1 MTRRAK
7 ISDRTKLAATLCAL
21 FDIPWEHQCAMH
33 EDQVL
38 SLVHFDHHPRRKV
51 DGGSDL
57 FSNLR
62 PLLIA
67 GHREKTAEIDQP
79 EIAKGKRLRESERQH
94 QERRAGRAVE
104 PRRKRTIP
112 SRPFPDVHR
121 PLRSRSSF
129 QERSR

>member
-1 MTRRAK
+1 MSRAK

-21 FDIPWEHQCAMH
+21 FEIPWSHQILMH

-38 SLVHFDHHPRRKV
+38 SLVQFDHHPRRKI

-67 GHREKTAEIDQP
+67 GHRIKTATIDQP
-79 EIAKGKRLRESERQH
+79 EIAKGKRLRERERQH
-94 QERRAGRAVE
+94 QERRAGTWID

-112 SRPFPDVHR
+112 SRPFPKDHR

-129 QERSR
+129 QQGKP